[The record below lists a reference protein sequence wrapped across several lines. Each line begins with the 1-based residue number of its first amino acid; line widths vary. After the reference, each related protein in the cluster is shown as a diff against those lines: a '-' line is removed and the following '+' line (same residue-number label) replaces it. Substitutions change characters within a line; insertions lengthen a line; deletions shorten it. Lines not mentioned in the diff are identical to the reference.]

1 MIKIV
6 TTEQMRLV
14 ETAADR
20 AGTSYTQMMQHAG
33 RAVAEVARET
43 LGDDTSGK
51 RVAVLIG
58 KGNNG
63 GDGLVAARI
72 LKEETQAEIGCYL
85 VSARGDDDDVFVAA
99 RDAGVFIA
107 LADEDQRWRVLKNLV
122 ANADVFIDALLGTGV
137 KLPVSGEARKALET
151 AGKALQRRRADPA
164 RLFVRPASP
173 QPGGQPG
180 TRVLAVDCPS
190 GLDCES
196 GQIDPAAIPADIT
209 VTFAAAKL
217 GQVTFPG
224 AEAVGELIVADIDT
238 PPDLPELAAI
248 SVEMATAG
256 DAAALI
262 PQRSRSAHKGT
273 FGKALVV
280 AGSVNYTGAAS
291 LAGAAAYRVG
301 AGLVRMAIPQAIYPM
316 LASQLPEAVWL
327 LLPHDMGVINTAAL
341 DVFFDEM
348 GEADALLVGPGL
360 GREDETAGFL
370 RGLLR
375 ADHQSKRGRIGFLA
389 SSESK
394 ARPDTALPP
403 ALVIDADGL
412 NLLSE
417 IEEWWKLL
425 PGGSVLTPHAG
436 EMARLTGMD
445 REAILADRI
454 GVAGQKAS
462 EWGCVVI
469 LKGAFTA
476 IGAPDGRVVVIPV
489 ATDALATAG
498 TGDVL
503 AGCIVGLLAQGL
515 QPFDAAVAGAF
526 IHGMAGLRA
535 GHERPT
541 RSVMASDVLDAIPE
555 VLAQIEV

>member
-1 MIKIV
+1 
-6 TTEQMRLV
+6 
-14 ETAADR
+14 
-20 AGTSYTQMMQHAG
+20 MMQHAG
-33 RAVAEVARET
+33 RAVAEVAKEM
-43 LGDDTSGK
+43 LGDDTAGK
-51 RVAVLIG
+51 RVAVLVG

-72 LKEETQAEIGCYL
+72 LKQETQAEVGCYL
-85 VSARGDDDDVFVAA
+85 LSTREDDDEVFVAA

-122 ANADVFIDALLGTGV
+122 ANADVFVDALLGTGV
-137 KLPVSGEARKALET
+137 KLPVSGEARKALDM
-151 AGKALQRRRADPA
+151 AGKALQRRRADPTR
-164 RLFVRPASP
+164 RLVRLSSP
-173 QPGGQPG
+173 LPGGQPG

-196 GQIDPAAIPADIT
+196 GAIDPAAIPADET

-217 GQVTFPG
+217 GQITFPG
-224 AEAVGELIVADIDT
+224 AGAVGELIVADIDT

-248 SVEMATAG
+248 TVEMATAG
-256 DAAALI
+256 DVAGLI
-262 PQRSRSAHKGT
+262 PERSRGAHKGT
-273 FGKALVV
+273 FGKTLIV

-291 LAGAAAYRVG
+291 LAGAAAYRIG

-316 LASQLPEAVWL
+316 LAAQLPEAVWL

-360 GREDETAGFL
+360 GRYDETAGFV
-370 RGLLR
+370 RGLLS
-375 ADHQSKRGRIGFLA
+375 ADHQSKRGRMGFLGR
-389 SSESK
+389 SGDEK
-394 ARPDTALPP
+394 ARPDRVLP
-403 ALVIDADGL
+403 ASLVVDADGL

-417 IEEWWKLL
+417 IDQWWELL
-425 PGGSVLTPHAG
+425 PSGTVLTPHAG

-503 AGCIVGLLAQGL
+503 AGCVVGLLAQGA

-526 IHGMAGLRA
+526 IHGMAGLQA
-535 GHERPT
+535 GRERPT

-555 VLAQIEV
+555 VLAQIEQ